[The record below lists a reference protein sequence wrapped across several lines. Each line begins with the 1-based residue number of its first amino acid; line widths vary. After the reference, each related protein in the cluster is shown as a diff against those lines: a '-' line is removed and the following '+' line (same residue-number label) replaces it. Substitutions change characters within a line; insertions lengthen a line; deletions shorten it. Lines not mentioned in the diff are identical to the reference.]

1 MLKPLGERVVIK
13 VAEVEEKSAG
23 GLVLPS
29 SAKEKQQIGEIIA
42 VGNEIDSEDGV
53 KIGDTVIF
61 KTYTGTEV
69 TDAGQT
75 YLVIELDDLLAVVE

>member
-61 KTYTGTEV
+61 KAYTGTEV